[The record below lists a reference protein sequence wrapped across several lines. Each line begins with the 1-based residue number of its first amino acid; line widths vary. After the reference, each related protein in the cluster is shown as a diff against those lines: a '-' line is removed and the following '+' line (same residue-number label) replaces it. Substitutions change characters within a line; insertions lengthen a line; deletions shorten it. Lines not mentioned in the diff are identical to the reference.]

1 MRFQVLGPMT
11 ASVVLPSAA
20 QPRRLLA
27 VLLAY
32 AGRFVGRD
40 TLVDELWPDGA
51 PSSAAAIVQVTV
63 SKLRKSL
70 SPGLGA
76 AEAGQRLLSGPRGYA
91 LVVEP
96 GELDADDFVTLLAAG
111 ADDRAQRRRALE
123 RALACWRGD
132 AFADVAGGPL
142 LEAHKLWL
150 EDRRSAALLQLVELE
165 LADGD
170 GRAVVERLDPVV
182 AARPADERFAARLAS
197 ALGTVGRRESALEVL
212 RRTRRALWEEAG
224 VRPGDD
230 LVAVYR
236 RIAGTD
242 WTTPGPPA
250 QLPPAVPDFTGR
262 VAELADVGRA
272 LRGPGPVVLHGAA
285 GTGKS
290 ALAVQAA
297 WRARRRFPDGQLTA
311 SLRGQDADPATVL
324 TGFLRLLGATPAEL
338 ADRAGLTGLWRSYT
352 ADRRLLVL
360 LEDVTNEAQV
370 RALLPSG
377 PGCATLVT
385 ARRELPGLCGARPVP
400 VTGMSTEDAWALLAA
415 IAGEARPRAE
425 PEAVQRLLG
434 HCAGLALAVR
444 IAGAKLAARPN
455 QRVADLAARLAD
467 DRRRLDELTA
477 GDLSVRGTVTSG
489 LRERPAPDRYLVRLL
504 AAFPGPVPDWC
515 AAALLDRPLDE
526 ARDRLDALAGAHL
539 LEPAGRHW
547 AVAPFVRLVV
557 AEGVSPET
565 DAVALRRA
573 CEVTLALAEHA
584 RGAAVGGPV
593 GEGPAWGSRAPVAG
607 PGAPGSVS
615 AGAVA
620 DAVTPPGSRTPA
632 AAGGAGTPP
641 GSHSAAAAGGAGTP
655 PGSRTSAGVAGAG
668 TSLRSRSPAAVTAA
682 GALPGSH
689 SAAAAADA
697 AGGVGSPP
705 GSNSAAGGA
714 GTPPSSRT
722 PAPAT
727 GAGTPP
733 GSRTPPEAVPSGPA
747 PALSRPDPA
756 ALRQVTADPAA
767 WAAEETAHLA
777 AAARLAGAHGWH
789 DLTERLADA
798 CTALA
803 GTPWLGHAAR
813 AVSVLGLAAARRRQD
828 PHAEAEKLYNLGSV
842 HLQHGHGRQAR
853 NYFVMAEHRFR
864 QLDDPQGTGAVL
876 AAIADVDLDGGDA
889 RAAEAALLEA
899 LDLLRECGDRH
910 GQAAAA
916 AQLGSLAEDV
926 GDVRRAVESFEVS
939 MLLARECDDGRG
951 HDHAAKRY
959 ADVLRRHGGCDQ
971 AADLLTGALGGTV
984 RTRERHWEAHVL
996 RSLGD
1001 LHTDAGELGDG
1012 ERCLTRSLALFEQIG
1027 HRHAAAYTHRS
1038 LAELRLR
1045 AGDPVG
1051 ARWHLRVAM
1060 GVFRELRDRRGA
1072 GYTLL
1077 SLGRTHADEGAGPEA
1092 ARLLRTSAGLFEE
1105 LGFPL
1110 WELRALRELTAVSS
1124 ESPARERTREVLT
1137 KIRT

>member
-1 MRFQVLGPMT
+1 VRFQVLGPMT
-11 ASVVLPSAA
+11 ASVALPSAA

-27 VLLAY
+27 VLLACP
-32 AGRFVGRD
+32 GRFVGRD

-63 SKLRKSL
+63 SKLRKTL

-76 AEAGQRLLSGPRGYA
+76 AEAGQRLRSGPRGYA
-91 LVVEP
+91 LAVEP
-96 GELDADDFVTLLAAG
+96 GELDADDFLTLVSAG

-132 AFADVAGGPL
+132 AFADVSGGPL

-197 ALGTVGRRESALEVL
+197 ALGAVGSRESALEVL

-262 VAELADVGRA
+262 AAELADVARA
-272 LRGPGPVVLHGAA
+272 LRGPAPVVLHGTA
-285 GTGKS
+285 GAGKS

-311 SLRGQDADPATVL
+311 SLRGAEPATVL

-338 ADRAGLTGLWRSYT
+338 ADHAGLTGLWRSYT

-360 LEDVTNEAQV
+360 LEDAANEAQV

-377 PGCATLVT
+377 PGCATLIT
-385 ARRELPGLCGARPVP
+385 ARQELPGLCGARPVP
-400 VTGMSTEDAWALLAA
+400 VAGLSTEDAWTLLAV
-415 IAGEARPRAE
+415 IAGEARLRAE
-425 PEAVQRLLG
+425 PEATQRLLG
-434 HCAGLALAVR
+434 HCADLALAVR

-455 QRVADLAARLAD
+455 QRVAELAARLGD
-467 DRRRLDELTA
+467 DRRRLDELTT
-477 GDLSVRGTVTSG
+477 GDLGVRTAVTSA
-489 LRERPAPDRYLVRLL
+489 LRDRPAPDRYLLRLL
-504 AAFPGPVPDWC
+504 AAFAGPVPDWC

-526 ARDRLDALAGAHL
+526 ARDRLEALAAAHL
-539 LEPAGRHW
+539 LDRAGEEPRGGFEAAVSPDPAGTRW
-547 AVAPFVRLVV
+547 AVAPFARLVLT
-557 AEGVSPET
+557 EGPRPET
-565 DAVALRRA
+565 DGIALRRA

-584 RGAAVGGPV
+584 RGRH
-593 GEGPAWGSRAPVAG
+593 PA
-607 PGAPGSVS
+607 
-615 AGAVA
+615 
-620 DAVTPPGSRTPA
+620 
-632 AAGGAGTPP
+632 
-641 GSHSAAAAGGAGTP
+641 
-655 PGSRTSAGVAGAG
+655 
-668 TSLRSRSPAAVTAA
+668 SPAK
-682 GALPGSH
+682 
-689 SAAAAADA
+689 
-697 AGGVGSPP
+697 
-705 GSNSAAGGA
+705 
-714 GTPPSSRT
+714 
-722 PAPAT
+722 
-727 GAGTPP
+727 
-733 GSRTPPEAVPSGPA
+733 
-747 PALSRPDPA
+747 PDPA
-756 ALRQVTADPAA
+756 ALRRVSADPVA
-767 WAAEETAHLA
+767 WAAEESAHLA

-842 HLQHGHGRQAR
+842 HWQHGRGRQAR
-853 NYFVMAEHRFR
+853 NYFVMAENRFR

-876 AAIADVDLDGGDA
+876 AARADVDLDGGDP
-889 RAAEAALLEA
+889 RAAEAALVEA
-899 LDLLRECGDRH
+899 LDLLRVCGDRH

-939 MLLARECDDGRG
+939 MLLAGECDDGRG

-959 ADVLRRHGGCDQ
+959 ADVLRRQGGWDQ
-971 AADLLTGALGGTV
+971 AADLLTGALGGAV

-1001 LHTDAGELGDG
+1001 LHTEAGELVDG
-1012 ERCLTRSLALFEQIG
+1012 ERCLTRSLTLFEQIG
-1027 HRHAAAYTHRS
+1027 HRHAAAYTHRC
-1038 LAELRLR
+1038 LAELRRR
-1045 AGDPVG
+1045 AGDAAG

-1110 WELRALRELTAVSS
+1110 WELRALRELTAVTS
-1124 ESPARERTREVLT
+1124 ESPARDRTREVLT

>member
-11 ASVVLPSAA
+11 ASVALPSAA

-27 VLLAY
+27 VLLAR
-32 AGRFVGRD
+32 AGQYVGRD

-63 SKLRKSL
+63 SKLRKTL

-76 AEAGQRLLSGPRGYA
+76 AEAGQRLRSGPRGYA
-91 LVVEP
+91 LAVEP
-96 GELDADDFVTLLAAG
+96 GELDADDFLTLLSSG

-170 GRAVVERLDPVV
+170 GRAVVERLGPVV
-182 AARPADERFAARLAS
+182 AARPADERFAARRAS
-197 ALGTVGRRESALEVL
+197 ALGAGGRRESALEVL

-224 VRPGDD
+224 VWPGDD

-262 VAELADVGRA
+262 AAELADIGRA

-285 GTGKS
+285 GAGKS

-311 SLRGQDADPATVL
+311 SLRGPDGAPAAPATVL
-324 TGFLRLLGATPAEL
+324 AGFLRLLGATPAEL

-352 ADRRLLVL
+352 ADRRVLVL

-385 ARRELPGLCGARPVP
+385 ARRELPGLCGARPIP
-400 VTGMSTEDAWALLAA
+400 VARLSTEDAWALLAA
-415 IAGEARPRAE
+415 ITGEERLRAE
-425 PEAVQRLLG
+425 SEATQRLLG

-444 IAGAKLAARPN
+444 IAGVKLAARPH

-467 DRRRLDELTA
+467 DRRRLDELTT
-477 GDLSVRGTVTSG
+477 GDLGVRAVVTSA
-489 LRERPAPDRYLVRLL
+489 LRERPAPDRYLLRLL
-504 AAFPGPVPDWC
+504 AAFAGPVPDWC

-526 ARDRLDALAGAHL
+526 ARDRLDTLAGAHL
-539 LEPAGRHW
+539 LDRHEATRSESWPGEERRGPLGAQAPALTGTHW
-547 AVAPFVRLVV
+547 AVAPFARLVLT
-557 AEGVSPET
+557 EGVPPET
-565 DAVALRRA
+565 DGIALRRA

-584 RGAAVGGPV
+584 RGRPPAGSPKPDPV
-593 GEGPAWGSRAPVAG
+593 G
-607 PGAPGSVS
+607 
-615 AGAVA
+615 
-620 DAVTPPGSRTPA
+620 
-632 AAGGAGTPP
+632 
-641 GSHSAAAAGGAGTP
+641 
-655 PGSRTSAGVAGAG
+655 
-668 TSLRSRSPAAVTAA
+668 
-682 GALPGSH
+682 
-689 SAAAAADA
+689 
-697 AGGVGSPP
+697 
-705 GSNSAAGGA
+705 
-714 GTPPSSRT
+714 
-722 PAPAT
+722 
-727 GAGTPP
+727 
-733 GSRTPPEAVPSGPA
+733 
-747 PALSRPDPA
+747 
-756 ALRQVTADPAA
+756 LRQVAADPAA
-767 WAAEETAHLA
+767 WAAEETAHVA

-813 AVSVLGLAAARRRQD
+813 AVSVLGLAAARRRRD

-842 HLQHGHGRQAR
+842 HLQHGHARQAR
-853 NYFVMAEHRFR
+853 NYFVMAENRFR

-876 AAIADVDLDGGDA
+876 TARADVDLDSGDA

-939 MLLARECDDGRG
+939 MLLAQECDDGRG

-971 AADLLTGALGGTV
+971 AADLLTGALGGAV

-1001 LHTDAGELGDG
+1001 LHTEAGELGDG

-1038 LAELRLR
+1038 LAELRRR
-1045 AGDPVG
+1045 AGDPAG

-1077 SLGRTHADEGAGPEA
+1077 SLGRTHAGEGAGPEA

-1110 WELRALRELTAVSS
+1110 WELRALRELTAVTS
-1124 ESPARERTREVLT
+1124 ESPARDRAREVLT